1 MLTSKQENPM
11 LKLSVLVRAVAGAF
25 ALCLFCGTVASAQG
39 NGIPERLSRIE
50 ELIRSLAPEPPT
62 IQNTT
67 RLLFPFVTNQAGFD
81 TGIAVSNTGL
91 DSSGTVGSA
100 GTCTIHYFGQTT
112 GGGATPAS
120 QTTNAPIPPGGQL
133 AFVLSSGGNFGI
145 AGRPNFQG
153 YIEID
158 CAFPFAHGFGFL
170 TDGPIGQAR
179 VGTTI
184 PALVLPTQ
192 RIAPESAGQ

>member
-1 MLTSKQENPM
+1 MLR
-11 LKLSVLVRAVAGAF
+11 LSVLVKAVASAF
-25 ALCLFCGTVASAQG
+25 ALCLITVTLASAQG

-50 ELIRSLAPEPPT
+50 ELLQQVITSVTPEPPA

-67 RLLFPFVTNQAGFD
+67 RLLFPFVSNQAGFD

-91 DSSGTVGSA
+91 DSSGTVGTA

-112 GGGATPAS
+112 GGAPAPAS
-120 QTTNAPIPPGGQL
+120 QTTNAPIPLGGQL
-133 AFVLSSGGNFGI
+133 TFVLSSGGSFGI
-145 AGRPNFQG
+145 AARPNFQG

-170 TDGPIGQAR
+170 TDGFLGQAR
-179 VGTTI
+179 IGTTI
-184 PALVLPTQ
+184 PALVLRTQ
-192 RIAPESAGQ
+192 RTPAESAGQ